1 MVQTRPAHILIVED
15 SQLVI
20 DALAVLFDAAGK
32 RVSGARTLAE
42 AREIVDADPPI
53 LVLLDLRLPDGD
65 GLTLVP
71 ELRDAGA
78 IVIALTGDDDPAKRR
93 SCLDA
98 GCADVLIKPVP
109 ARQLMAI
116 AERIVDR
123 V

>member
-1 MVQTRPAHILIVED
+1 MEPARPAHILIVED

-20 DALAVLFDAAGK
+20 DALAVLFDATGK
-32 RVSGARTLAE
+32 RVSGARTLDE
-42 AREIVDADPPI
+42 ARKTAAADPPV

-78 IVIALTGDDDPAKRR
+78 VVIALTGDDDPEKRR
-93 SCLDA
+93 SCLEA

-116 AERIVDR
+116 AERIVDPR
-123 V
+123 